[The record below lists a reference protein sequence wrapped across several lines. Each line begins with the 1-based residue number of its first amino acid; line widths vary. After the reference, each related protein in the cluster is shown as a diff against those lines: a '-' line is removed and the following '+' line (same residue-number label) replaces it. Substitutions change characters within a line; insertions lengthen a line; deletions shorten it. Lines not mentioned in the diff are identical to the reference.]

1 MKKTADYRLNFA
13 RLAVAAVFSM
23 NIACALE
30 FILRPELYVA
40 GFEVS
45 GVVGRVIVQSFGI
58 LFLMWNATYPP
69 VIWQP
74 AKQRTLFAVILVQQW
89 IGFVGESWLYFSLPV
104 GHEALR
110 ATGIRFMIFDGGGL
124 LLMGLAFVLLFHH
137 RTRRASP

>member
-1 MKKTADYRLNFA
+1 
-13 RLAVAAVFSM
+13 M

-30 FILRPELYVA
+30 FILRPELYSA

-45 GVVGRVIVQSFGI
+45 GVAGRVIVQSFGI

-74 AKQRTLFAVILVQQW
+74 IKQRTLFAVILLQQL
-89 IGFVGESWLYFSLPV
+89 IGFVGESWLYLNLPA

-110 ATGIRFMIFDGGGL
+110 ATGLTVYDL
-124 LLMGLAFVLLFHH
+124 
-137 RTRRASP
+137 